1 VTPATRSQG
10 LSDKIIIVPQGIP
23 ERDISALVADAARV
37 IVGFDAEPCANW
49 ASVSL
54 LWPDR

>member
-1 VTPATRSQG
+1 MID
-10 LSDKIIIVPQGIP
+10 LVPQWIP

>member
-1 VTPATRSQG
+1 MRVVAAGVTRMR
-10 LSDKIIIVPQGIP
+10 IP